1 MWAWDSWFSTIPRI
15 EQTVRFASNQKNNN
29 NNYNFTVSRSYKG
42 FFAPPQFMT
51 CAVLALNVD
60 FCQSAV
66 KNVLSRSISL
76 QGLFLCT
83 YQALIVKFDY
93 WLHDFIYHD
102 KLTLQELCIRCYKGS
117 NVKECFN
124 LKFKEM
130 SQFLG
135 QENSSL

>member
-1 MWAWDSWFSTIPRI
+1 MQMRCERETAGSQQYQESNKQSGLH
-15 EQTVRFASNQKNNN
+15 QTKKNN
-29 NNYNFTVSRSYKG
+29 NNYNVTVSRSYKG
-42 FFAPPQFMT
+42 FFAPPQFIT

-66 KNVLSRSISL
+66 KNVLARSISL
-76 QGLFLCT
+76 QGLFLCA

-117 NVKECFN
+117 NVKE
-124 LKFKEM
+124 M